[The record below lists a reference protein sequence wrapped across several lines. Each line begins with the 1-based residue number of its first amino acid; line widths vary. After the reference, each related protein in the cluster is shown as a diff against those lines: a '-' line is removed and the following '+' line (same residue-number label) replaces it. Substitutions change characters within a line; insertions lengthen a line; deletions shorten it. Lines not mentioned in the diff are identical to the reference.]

1 MMHPDLAMAFDK
13 LVQVLQADPR
23 CKGGWHYGS
32 VGRGEQDEYSDY
44 DPVFLVDDKDFESLA
59 GDVPRFMASICD
71 ELLICWPENYN
82 DAHFKN
88 FCNILRM
95 GKNLHQH
102 DFFILNAGYPMT
114 WFCRQHLKGCTRE
127 NIIFDRTGEVG
138 ILLDKG
144 LRTDNNSPDV
154 ARAMDTYW
162 FHVEMLIKYFKR
174 RDMLK
179 LLRNIDFLRQAHVDV
194 LLAQYDTL
202 DWGAW
207 ETKVKKCVPRE
218 KQAHLLAYYAAA
230 DFAALD
236 CTLRLA
242 MQHFQQDARDAC
254 TQKGIAYPEHVTR
267 IVAEYYS
274 RRMNA
279 ADASGWE

>member
-1 MMHPDLAMAFDK
+1 MHPDLMMAFEM
-13 LVQVLQADPR
+13 LVQLLRADPR

-32 VGRGEQDEYSDY
+32 VGRGQQDEYSDF
-44 DPVFLVDDKDFESLA
+44 DPVFLVDDRDFEA
-59 GDVPRFMASICD
+59 FAADVPRFMASVCD

-88 FCNILRM
+88 FCSVLRL
-95 GKNLHQH
+95 GDRLHQH
-102 DFFILNAGYPMT
+102 DFFLLNAGYPMT
-114 WFCRQHLKGCTRE
+114 WFCRQHLKGCTRS

-144 LRTDNNSPDV
+144 LRTDNHIPDV
-154 ARAMDTYW
+154 TRAIDTYW

-174 RDMLK
+174 GDIFK
-179 LLRNIDFLRQAHVDV
+179 LLKNIDFLRQAHVDV

-207 ETKVKKCVPRE
+207 ETKVKHCVPPE

-230 DFAALD
+230 DFAELD
-236 CTLRLA
+236 RTLRKGMDFFRL
-242 MQHFQQDARDAC
+242 DAREAC
-254 TQKGIAYPEHVTR
+254 ADQNADYPEGMVEA
-267 IVAEYYS
+267 IAAYYLKRLS
-274 RRMNA
+274 QA
-279 ADASGWE
+279 